1 MKFFILAAVCIVTV
15 LLNNKSKTNASA
27 SIFDIID
34 HCEVQL
40 KTAQECATLLVSN
53 GYSTADANGN
63 DVLDKFYY
71 QVMMNVAF
79 YINVLGSPLQSDGN
93 VPLFDGIVT
102 YPYIWLGDPAASF
115 LTDK

>member
-27 SIFDIID
+27 SISDIID

>member
-1 MKFFILAAVCIVTV
+1 MLLPPFPISSITV
-15 LLNNKSKTNASA
+15 KY
-27 SIFDIID
+27 I
-34 HCEVQL
+34 
-40 KTAQECATLLVSN
+40 
-53 GYSTADANGN
+53 
-63 DVLDKFYY
+63 DKFYY